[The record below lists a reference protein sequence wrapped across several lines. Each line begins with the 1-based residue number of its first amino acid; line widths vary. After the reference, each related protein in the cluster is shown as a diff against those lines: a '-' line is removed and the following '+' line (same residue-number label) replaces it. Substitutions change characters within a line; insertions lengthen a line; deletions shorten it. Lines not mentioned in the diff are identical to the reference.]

1 MRTSNGLIALAA
13 LAALLAG
20 CRAQPHMNPDFGN
33 SMALNKTQQ
42 IIDPGASATA
52 ASRPASTLDG
62 QKTEK
67 ALERYRKDRPDESR
81 QKLVKDI
88 N

>member
-1 MRTSNGLIALAA
+1 MRTNTLLA
-13 LAALLAG
+13 LAALLVLLAG
-20 CRAQPHMNPDFGN
+20 CRSQPHLNPDFGN
-33 SMALNKTQQ
+33 SVANNKAVQ
-42 IIDPGASATA
+42 IVNA
-52 ASRPASTLDG
+52 AAAGQDRADAALDG
-62 QKTEK
+62 QKAEK